1 MTDPAKLVQRLTEQL
16 DALRDAFGEEFA
28 PDRWRAERPR
38 REGAAAGG
46 GPPLDVYVT
55 PDEVVVHAVL
65 PGLPDLRH
73 VRISLTGPTEM
84 LLEAFIPPRLPEG
97 MYLQRER
104 FAGYCSRLVTL
115 PASVRP
121 WAAAK
126 YADGIL
132 EVRLQRANPGSGYG
146 GVAVLHVK

>member
-28 PDRWRAERPR
+28 PERGRVERPR
-38 REGAAAGG
+38 REGASSA

-55 PDEVVVHAVL
+55 PDEVVVQAVL
-65 PGLPDLRH
+65 PGLPDVQH
-73 VRISLTGPTEM
+73 VRICLTSPTEI

-97 MYLQRER
+97 MYIQRER
-104 FAGYCSRLVTL
+104 FTGYCSRLVTV

-121 WAAAK
+121 VAAAT
-126 YADGIL
+126 YLDGIL
-132 EVRLQRANPGSGYG
+132 EIRLRRANPGSGDG

>member
-1 MTDPAKLVQRLTEQL
+1 MADPVKLVQRLTEQL
-16 DALRDAFGEEFA
+16 DALREAFGEEF
-28 PDRWRAERPR
+28 PAERGRAGVPR
-38 REGAAAGG
+38 KEGAAASS

-65 PGLPDLRH
+65 PGLPDPRH
-73 VRISLTGPTEM
+73 VMVSLTSPTEV
-84 LLEAFIPPRLPEG
+84 LLEAFIPPRHPEG

-121 WAAAK
+121 VAAAR
-126 YADGIL
+126 YQDGIL
-132 EVRLQRANPGSGYG
+132 EIRLQRTSPGTGSG

>member
-1 MTDPAKLVQRLTEQL
+1 MADPAKLVQRLTEQL

-28 PDRWRAERPR
+28 PELAQAERPR
-38 REGAAAGG
+38 REGAAPTS

-55 PDEVVVHAVL
+55 PNEVVVHAVL
-65 PGLPDLRH
+65 PGLSDLRH
-73 VRISLTGPTEM
+73 VIISLTSPTEI
-84 LLEAFIPPRLPEG
+84 LLEAFIPPRVPEG

-104 FAGYCSRLVTL
+104 FTGYCSRLVTL

-121 WAAAK
+121 VAAAE
-126 YADGIL
+126 YRDGIL
-132 EVRLQRANPGSGYG
+132 EIRLQRSSPGSGDG

>member
-1 MTDPAKLVQRLTEQL
+1 MADPVKLVQRLTEQL

-28 PDRWRAERPR
+28 AERGRAERPR
-38 REGAAAGG
+38 REGAAVAS
-46 GPPLDVYVT
+46 GPPLDLYVM

-65 PGLPDLRH
+65 PGLPDPRH
-73 VRISLTGPTEM
+73 VMISLTSPTEL
-84 LLEAFIPPRLPEG
+84 LLEAYIPPRLPEG

-115 PASVRP
+115 PASVLP
-121 WAAAK
+121 VAAAK
-126 YADGIL
+126 YQDGIL
-132 EVRLQRANPGSGYG
+132 EIRLRRASPGSGDG

>member
-1 MTDPAKLVQRLTEQL
+1 VADPAKLVQRLTEQL

-28 PDRWRAERPR
+28 AERGRAERPR
-38 REGAAAGG
+38 KEGAAANP

-55 PDEVVVHAVL
+55 PNEVVIHAVL
-65 PGLPDLRH
+65 PGLPDPRH
-73 VRISLTGPTEM
+73 VIISLTSPTEI
-84 LLEAFIPPRLPEG
+84 LLEAYIPPRLPEG

-104 FAGYCSRLVTL
+104 FTGYCSRLVTL

-121 WAAAK
+121 VAAAK
-126 YADGIL
+126 YLDGIL
-132 EVRLQRANPGSGYG
+132 EIRLQRANPGSGDG